1 MYITADILRSR
12 LNSKAGQV
20 LVLEELL
27 SCPSLGWGMR
37 MGLSQC
43 KGFRWPSSITVWVTD
58 TGPTALGI
66 SCFSLNNSTVTNS
79 NQSHNYPCCFISTMS
94 CIGTT
99 ADPVIL
105 QYQSYCGLNFT
116 SRCTKTDR
124 KQGFF
129 RQVTQ
134 SSHQALGIP
143 RSQIRL
149 TSLVGESRQHD
160 LDLSANRHIP
170 PLLLLCALFVPGAH
184 GAWK

>member
-1 MYITADILRSR
+1 MTKTNLSLKKLRSERCIPLWITQEIGWLVNACAIAWKIIEMYITADILRSR

-79 NQSHNYPCCFISTMS
+79 NQSYNYPCCFISTMS

-105 QYQSYCGLNFT
+105 
-116 SRCTKTDR
+116 
-124 KQGFF
+124 
-129 RQVTQ
+129 
-134 SSHQALGIP
+134 
-143 RSQIRL
+143 
-149 TSLVGESRQHD
+149 
-160 LDLSANRHIP
+160 
-170 PLLLLCALFVPGAH
+170 
-184 GAWK
+184 